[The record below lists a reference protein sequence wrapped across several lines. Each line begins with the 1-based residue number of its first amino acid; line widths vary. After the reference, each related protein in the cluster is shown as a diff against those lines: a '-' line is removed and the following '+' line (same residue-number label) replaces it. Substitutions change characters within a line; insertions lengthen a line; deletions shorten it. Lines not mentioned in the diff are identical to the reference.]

1 MSDQPD
7 VRPTQIVT
15 VDEQGQTLHQIGALL
30 AICGSL
36 TPYVIE
42 QHNENPHRKKELDG
56 GVQCSVESLLINA
69 CDRLAK
75 IVGEDARWAFDE
87 VANTA
92 KKQKFLENLEANR
105 QLMQLQAVS
114 VAESLRPSHR
124 EEPGMFKL
132 NETLYAAC
140 SGPLEEWRWRM
151 VGIGQSPSAALRDYD
166 LRHMGQPASS
176 LEVLEVLFPENR
188 KRRK

>member
-7 VRPTQIVT
+7 VRPTQLVT

-30 AICGSL
+30 AICSTL

-42 QHNENPHRKKELDG
+42 QHNENPHRKKEMDG
-56 GVQCSVESLLINA
+56 GVQCAVESMLINT

-75 IVGEDARWAFDE
+75 IVEEDTRWAFDAA
-87 VANTA
+87 ANAA

-114 VAESLRPSHR
+114 IAESLRPSHR
-124 EEPGMFKL
+124 EDPTMFKL

-151 VGIGQSPSAALRDYD
+151 VGIGTAPSEALRDYD
-166 LRHMGQPASS
+166 SRHLGQPAAS
-176 LEVLEVLFPENR
+176 LEVLEILFPENPKR
-188 KRRK
+188 KK